1 MFDEVEESDS
11 SSVDSFTDSDLD
23 DSFEMAESSVLAPPM
38 FSGRSDQDPE
48 NLFTTIRAI
57 LSI

>member
-23 DSFEMAESSVLAPPM
+23 DSFEMAESSILAPPV

-48 NLFTTIRAI
+48 NFFTTI
-57 LSI
+57 